1 MMFRAVR
8 TKVFKDLARDL
19 GTYFYFPGIVAP
31 RTTGA
36 KLLCARLL
44 CSKMETDY
52 KPPARLLKPIT
63 VPDRLLC
70 GPGPSNCPPR
80 ILKAASLP
88 LVGHLHPECLEIM
101 DDIKAGL
108 QYAFQTTNTLTI
120 AVSGTGHAGMEAAM
134 VNVVEPGDRVLV
146 LKHGIWGIRA
156 QDIAERCGMY
166 PAKPCIWWDCSSW
179 AHCKGCVFTH
189 ACLTGWPHPIP
200 IWTPGRIFHWKNA
213 SGQLPIPFLLMCT
226 AMMVHCNASSKIAF
240 HIACQQST
248 SEMDFDR
255 ATLAAVCRLGYSID
269 QKEHD

>member
-1 MMFRAVR
+1 MAVYSCQRYKSSLMFGAVR
-8 TKVFKDLARDL
+8 TKTFRDL
-19 GTYFYFPGIVAP
+19 GTYIYLPGIVAP
-31 RTTGA
+31 RTKISTGA
-36 KLLCARLL
+36 KLLARVL

-52 KPPARLLKPIT
+52 KPPARLLKPIA

-156 QDIAERCGMY
+156 QDIAERCGM
-166 PAKPCIWWDCSSW
+166 
-179 AHCKGCVFTH
+179 
-189 ACLTGWPHPIP
+189 L
-200 IWTPGRIFHWKNA
+200 PG
-213 SGQLPIPFLLMCT
+213 
-226 AMMVHCNASSKIAF
+226 
-240 HIACQQST
+240 
-248 SEMDFDR
+248 
-255 ATLAAVCRLGYSID
+255 
-269 QKEHD
+269 

>member
-1 MMFRAVR
+1 MFRAVR
-8 TKVFKDLARDL
+8 TKIFKDL
-19 GTYFYFPGIVAP
+19 GTYLYFPGIVAP

-146 LKHGIWGIRA
+146 LKHGIWGVRA

-166 PAKPCIWWDCSSW
+166 PACGGTAYLGHTVKSACSPMHTSLVG
-179 AHCKGCVFTH
+179 HT
-189 ACLTGWPHPIP
+189 
-200 IWTPGRIFHWKNA
+200 
-213 SGQLPIPFLLMCT
+213 PFLPGPQT
-226 AMMVHCNASSKIAF
+226 AFFAPARKMGWVNCLFNK
-240 HIACQQST
+240 
-248 SEMDFDR
+248 
-255 ATLAAVCRLGYSID
+255 
-269 QKEHD
+269 

>member
-8 TKVFKDLARDL
+8 TKVFKDLGNYIYL
-19 GTYFYFPGIVAP
+19 PGIVAP

-166 PAKPCIWWDCSSW
+166 HVVCLLQSHGGAAHLGHTVKSVCSPMHARWLATPHSYQNPRPHFLCPPGKCIWLTAYFIFVQCAGML
-179 AHCKGCVFTH
+179 AHC
-189 ACLTGWPHPIP
+189 
-200 IWTPGRIFHWKNA
+200 
-213 SGQLPIPFLLMCT
+213 SFL
-226 AMMVHCNASSKIAF
+226 I
-240 HIACQQST
+240 
-248 SEMDFDR
+248 
-255 ATLAAVCRLGYSID
+255 
-269 QKEHD
+269 

>member
-1 MMFRAVR
+1 MNNVR
-8 TKVFKDLARDL
+8 GDIIHG
-19 GTYFYFPGIVAP
+19 GTLFTPTPGIVAP

-36 KLLCARLL
+36 KLLARLL

-146 LKHGIWGIRA
+146 LKHGIWGMRA

-166 PAKPCIWWDCSSW
+166 HVVCILQSHACGGRGCSSC
-179 AHCKGCVFTH
+179 AYCKVCVFTH
-189 ACLTGWPHPIP
+189 TCLTGLSHPFP
-200 IWTPGRIFHWKNA
+200 MWTPDRIFWAHRENG
-213 SGQLPIPFLLMCT
+213 SGQLPIPFSFKCVGMLVYCSFL
-226 AMMVHCNASSKIAF
+226 I
-240 HIACQQST
+240 
-248 SEMDFDR
+248 
-255 ATLAAVCRLGYSID
+255 
-269 QKEHD
+269 

>member
-1 MMFRAVR
+1 MFGAVR
-8 TKVFKDLARDL
+8 TKIFRDL
-19 GTYFYFPGIVAP
+19 GTYIYLPEIVAP
-31 RTTGA
+31 RTKISTGA
-36 KLLCARLL
+36 KLLARVL

-52 KPPARLLKPIT
+52 RPPARLLKPIA

-156 QDIAERCGMY
+156 QDIAERCGMHVVGHL
-166 PAKPCIWWDCSSW
+166 IL
-179 AHCKGCVFTH
+179 VI
-189 ACLTGWPHPIP
+189 L
-200 IWTPGRIFHWKNA
+200 
-213 SGQLPIPFLLMCT
+213 
-226 AMMVHCNASSKIAF
+226 
-240 HIACQQST
+240 
-248 SEMDFDR
+248 
-255 ATLAAVCRLGYSID
+255 
-269 QKEHD
+269 

>member
-1 MMFRAVR
+1 MFGAVR
-8 TKVFKDLARDL
+8 TKTFRDL
-19 GTYFYFPGIVAP
+19 GAYIYLPGIVAP
-31 RTTGA
+31 RTKISTGA
-36 KLLCARLL
+36 RLLARPL
-44 CSKMETDY
+44 CSKMETGY
-52 KPPARLLKPIT
+52 KPPARLLKPIA

-156 QDIAERCGMY
+156 QDIAERCGMHVVGHL
-166 PAKPCIWWDCSSW
+166 IL
-179 AHCKGCVFTH
+179 VI
-189 ACLTGWPHPIP
+189 L
-200 IWTPGRIFHWKNA
+200 
-213 SGQLPIPFLLMCT
+213 
-226 AMMVHCNASSKIAF
+226 
-240 HIACQQST
+240 
-248 SEMDFDR
+248 
-255 ATLAAVCRLGYSID
+255 
-269 QKEHD
+269 